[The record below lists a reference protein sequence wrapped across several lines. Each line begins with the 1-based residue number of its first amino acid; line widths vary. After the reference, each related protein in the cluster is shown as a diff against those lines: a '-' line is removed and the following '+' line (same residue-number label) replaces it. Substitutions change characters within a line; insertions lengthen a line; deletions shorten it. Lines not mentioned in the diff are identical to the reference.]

1 MTFNIV
7 NTNKQLYT
15 INGNELIIDNSKKL
29 GEVIDRLPS
38 GLIDKRA
45 TGIGAT
51 TCELTSPRNSIIVV
65 PTRALAYGKAQS
77 QQDSFYL
84 GSPYGNIRS
93 KISDEDIRNY
103 LSSDIEFKKFLVV
116 ADSLPRLI
124 NVIGTEVFNDYF
136 IMIDEIDSFQSEF
149 EYRPKMEFSME
160 FFFRFKEGCLVS
172 ATLIDF
178 SDPKVNDL
186 PRITIDYR
194 DKVKND
200 LNIFYGSRQTVKTVS
215 ELIKDYYFKRHY
227 WTACISDSNV
237 KLLVAYNS
245 VESIMEVIALLPLEL
260 RNICKVLCSEKSKEK
275 TKLDTIEYYDELNN
289 NLLPGQINFITSGYF
304 VGVDINELF
313 CPLLIN
319 DSKIPHSFLSLEKI
333 KQIEGRCRV
342 ELESVYVLF
351 SRART
356 DFHGTTKEV
365 LLDRAVDQVDSIKG
379 MMQTRNTV
387 LLKGELLRSK
397 VEPLID
403 YFNPQALCKLTSNNN
418 IEVSHLAIDN
428 EILKDK
434 LLNVTYNSLQNFTL
448 LAMQYDYDIHKI
460 WAYEYFKSDQDKNVI
475 NNYHLEKQHNIEKQK
490 YDFIADLKSNSNY
503 QDLLKHTS
511 SKTGNDSYT
520 FYSKLSGSISD
531 YDIATY
537 LEENFV
543 GASNTKKLQRVA
555 RSYKYFKSDSHS
567 DWKSNVSNEFS
578 MGAEYTPDEI
588 LTKIEKIQLA
598 HGTFDISVGK
608 VSTKTKATQLLG
620 EFLEIERVQKRL
632 PNKQRI
638 YLYKIV
644 GENPMDFKVKNM
656 PYTLWT

>member
-1 MTFNIV
+1 MTYNIV
-7 NTNKQLYT
+7 NTNEQLYT

-65 PTRALAYGKAQS
+65 PTRALAYSKAQR
-77 QQDSFYL
+77 QPNSFYL
-84 GSPYGNIRS
+84 GSPYGNIKS
-93 KISDEDIRNY
+93 KISDDNIRNY
-103 LSSDIEFKKFLVV
+103 LGLPIQFKKFLVV

-124 NVIGTEVFNDYF
+124 KVIGVNVYTDYF
-136 IMIDEIDSFQSEF
+136 IMIDEIDSFQSEVG
-149 EYRPKMEFSME
+149 YRPKMELSIE
-160 FFFRFKEGCLVS
+160 YFFRFKEGCLVS

-194 DKVKND
+194 DKVKKD
-200 LNIFYGSRQTVKTVS
+200 LNIFYGSSQTVKTVS
-215 ELIKDYYFKRHY
+215 ELIKDYYFKRQY
-227 WTACISDSNV
+227 WSACNTESNV
-237 KLLVAYNS
+237 KLLIAYNS

-260 RNICKVLCSEKSKEK
+260 RHICKVLCSEKSKEK
-275 TKLDTIEYYDELNN
+275 TRLDNIEYYDELNN

-333 KQIEGRCRV
+333 KQIEGRCRI
-342 ELESVYVLF
+342 ELKSVYVLF
-351 SRART
+351 SKAST

-365 LLDRAVDQVDSIKG
+365 LLDSAADQVNSIKS
-379 MMQTRNTV
+379 MMQCGNTD
-387 LLKGELLRSK
+387 LLKGESLRSK

-403 YFNPQALCKLTSNNN
+403 YFSPQALCKLTSNNN

-428 EILKDK
+428 ELLKDK
-434 LLNVTYNSLQNFTL
+434 LLNVTYKTPQNFTL
-448 LAMQYDYDIHKI
+448 EMQYNYEINTV
-460 WAYEYFKSDQDKNVI
+460 WAYEHLKSEQEMNIIYD
-475 NNYHLEKQHNIEKQK
+475 YHTEKRQNIEQQK
-490 YDFIADLKSNSNY
+490 FDFIADLISNRSK
-503 QDLLKHTS
+503 QELLKHTT
-511 SKTGNDSYT
+511 SKTGDVSYT

-543 GASNTKKLQRVA
+543 GATNTKKLQRVA

-567 DWKSNVSNEFS
+567 DWKSNISNEFS
-578 MGAEYTPDEI
+578 IGAEYTPDEI

-638 YLYKIV
+638 YVYKVV
-644 GENPMDFKVKNM
+644 GENPMDFKIKNM
-656 PYTLWT
+656 PCTLWT